1 VRVHVAFTPA
11 EEVAAPV
18 GIVIDVLRATST
30 ICQALAGGYER
41 VLCAGEVDDA
51 RSLSAEAGGAALAG
65 ERLCVKIDG
74 FDFGNS
80 PREFANG
87 APKGDTLVLTTTNG
101 TRLLLA
107 AAARCETVLVGSLL
121 NLGAVVAEARA
132 SGADDVAVLCAGVKG
147 ELALDD
153 AYCAGRIAEALGGE
167 PADSAAAAIRLAHTF
182 ASHEQGLGSS
192 RSASNLRNAG
202 LEEDIAWCAQESVL
216 DVVPR
221 VVARQGASVQVALGA
236 AAASL
241 R

>member
-18 GIVIDVLRATST
+18 GIVVDVLRATST

-51 RSLSAEAGGAALAG
+51 RELSAAHGGAPLAG
-65 ERLCVKIDG
+65 ERLCVRIDG

-87 APKGDTLVLTTTNG
+87 TARGPTLVLTTTNG

-107 AAARCETVLVGSLL
+107 AASRCDTVLVGSLL

-132 SGADDVAVLCAGVKG
+132 SGAEDVAVLCAGVRG

-153 AYCAGRIAEALGGE
+153 AYCAGRLAEALGGE
-167 PADSAAAAIRLAHTF
+167 PQDSAAAAVRLARTF
-182 ASHEQGLGSS
+182 DSHAEGLGSS
-192 RSASNLRNAG
+192 KSASNLRNAG
-202 LEEDIAWCAQESVL
+202 LEDDIAWCARESVL

-221 VVARQGASVQVALGA
+221 VVARLGASVQVA
-236 AAASL
+236 
-241 R
+241 

>member
-30 ICQALAGGYER
+30 ICQALAGGYEQ
-41 VLCAGEVDDA
+41 VLCAGEVEDA
-51 RSLSAEAGGAALAG
+51 RALASAEGQAPLAG
-65 ERLCVKIDG
+65 ERLCVKIEG

-87 APKGDTLVLTTTNG
+87 APKGSTLVLTTTNG

-107 AAARCETVLVGSLL
+107 AASRCETVLVGSLL
-121 NLGAVVAEARA
+121 NLGAVVDAAKA
-132 SGADDVAVLCAGVKG
+132 SGAEDVAVLCAGVRG

-182 ASHEQGLGSS
+182 SSHEEGLGSS
-192 RSASNLRNAG
+192 KSASNLRNAG
-202 LEEDIAWCAQESVL
+202 LDEDIAWCAQESVL

-221 VVARQGASVQVALGA
+221 VVARRGSSVQVAVA
-236 AAASL
+236 
-241 R
+241 

>member
-11 EEVAAPV
+11 EEVSAPV

-51 RSLSAEAGGAALAG
+51 RELSAAEGGAALAG
-65 ERLCVKIDG
+65 ERLCVRIDG

-80 PREFANG
+80 PREFADG
-87 APKGDTLVLTTTNG
+87 PPRGDTLVLTTTNG

-107 AAARCETVLVGSLL
+107 AASRCESVLVGSLL

-182 ASHEQGLGSS
+182 ASHEEGLGSS
-192 RSASNLRNAG
+192 KSAANLRGAG
-202 LEEDIAWCAQESVL
+202 LDEDIIWCAQESVL

-221 VVARQGASVQVALGA
+221 VVARDGSSVRVAL
-236 AAASL
+236 
-241 R
+241 

>member
-18 GIVIDVLRATST
+18 GIVVDVLRATST

-41 VLCAGEVDDA
+41 VLCTGEVEDA
-51 RSLSAEAGGAALAG
+51 RALAADSGGAALAG

-87 APKGDTLVLTTTNG
+87 APKGTTLVLTTTNG

-107 AAARCETVLVGSLL
+107 AASRCETVLVGSLL
-121 NLGAVVAEARA
+121 NLSAVVEAALA
-132 SGADDVAVLCAGVKG
+132 SGVEDVAVLCAGVKG

-153 AYCAGRIAEALGGE
+153 AYCAGRLAEALGGE
-167 PADSAAAAIRLAHTF
+167 PADSAAAAIRLARTF
-182 ASHEQGLGSS
+182 GTHEDGLGSS
-192 RSASNLRNAG
+192 KSASNLRSAG
-202 LEEDIAWCAQESVL
+202 LDDDIAWCAQESVL
-216 DVVPR
+216 DVVPH
-221 VVARQGASVQVALGA
+221 VVARAGASVQV
-236 AAASL
+236 SL
-241 R
+241 